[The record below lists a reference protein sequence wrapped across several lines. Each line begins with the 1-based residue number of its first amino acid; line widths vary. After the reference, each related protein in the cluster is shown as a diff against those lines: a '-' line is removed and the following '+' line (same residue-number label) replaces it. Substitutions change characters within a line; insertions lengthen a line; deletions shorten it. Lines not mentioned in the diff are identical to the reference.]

1 MTNHFVFTRYLYN
14 KTHVLE
20 SLEKSLLEG
29 LYDESAFW
37 GYELYF
43 SGFETEVFQKCFEVI
58 STYYSNY
65 KKLEKYLRRKEKEW
79 MSSLETSKKDEV
91 LAILIKNLCV
101 RKRDLTRE
109 EPKREMY
116 IVIDSAQID
125 CFRTRSIKP
134 VWKTLPTVCVYE
146 VRVPA
151 EGVDEYEIGKQL
163 EILRENWLFFA
174 SYSPVWKTRILEN
187 GGLIQYEEKKVV
199 FENEDLFEQFYEKY
213 GFEPEEQSLETQK
226 RCLGIK

>member
-1 MTNHFVFTRYLYN
+1 MTNHYVFTRYLYN
-14 KTHVLE
+14 KDLVLE
-20 SLEKSLLEG
+20 SLEKSILEG

-43 SGFETEVFQKCFEVI
+43 SGFETEAFQKCFDVF
-58 STYYSNY
+58 SAYYNNY
-65 KKLEKYLRRKEKEW
+65 KKLEKFLRRKEKEW
-79 MSSLETSKKDEV
+79 MSSPEKSKKDEV

-116 IVIDSAQID
+116 IVIDSTQIE
-125 CFRTRSIKP
+125 CFRTRTITP
-134 VWKTLPTVCVYE
+134 VWKTLPNVCVYDL
-146 VRVPA
+146 RVSNKC
-151 EGVDEYEIGKQL
+151 EIGKPL
-163 EILRENWLFFA
+163 EMLRENWLFFA

-199 FENEDLFEQFYEKY
+199 FENEDLFEQFHEKY
-213 GFEPEEQSLETQK
+213 GFEPDEQSLETQYK
-226 RCLGIK
+226 CLGIRLQ